1 MTNARTI
8 AMYPEPGAWG
18 PTNNLVAIGQVL
30 RARGHRVV
38 FVVEESFQ
46 SELERRGFEEALMR
60 TSPPPTE
67 EEAVGEAW
75 SEFIRVTAPE
85 FRKPTIQQLET
96 VIMPIWG
103 ELVNAAK
110 FSHDR
115 LMSIWDDA
123 RPDIIVSDNVTGFPA
138 VTLAGVPWVRMVS
151 ASPLELPDADLPPVF
166 SGYPTNDRSGWAEF
180 ASEYARLHDPLIAEL
195 SEFNQSCGAA
205 PLPPGQFQY
214 ESPWSNMYVYPL
226 ELDYQRAAPLGD
238 GWTRLDSSVRAAD
251 APFDIA
257 GHVGTEG
264 ALIYLSLG
272 SLGSVDVALM
282 QRLIDAL
289 AETSHRV
296 IVSMGPLHEQMR
308 LGPNMYGEQFLPQT
322 AILPHCD
329 LVITHG
335 GNNTIG
341 EAFTFGL
348 PAIVL
353 PLFWDQYD
361 NAQRVQELGYGVR
374 LDTYGFDPDH
384 LRRSVDELL
393 ADTSLRARM
402 KQIASRVS
410 GTNGQAAAADTIERI
425 LLDQ

>member
-1 MTNARTI
+1 
-8 AMYPEPGAWG
+8 
-18 PTNNLVAIGQVL
+18 
-30 RARGHRVV
+30 
-38 FVVEESFQ
+38 
-46 SELERRGFEEALMR
+46 
-60 TSPPPTE
+60 
-67 EEAVGEAW
+67 
-75 SEFIRVTAPE
+75 
-85 FRKPTIQQLET
+85 
-96 VIMPIWG
+96 
-103 ELVNAAK
+103 
-110 FSHDR
+110 
-115 LMSIWDDA
+115 
-123 RPDIIVSDNVTGFPA
+123 
-138 VTLAGVPWVRMVS
+138 
-151 ASPLELPDADLPPVF
+151 
-166 SGYPTNDRSGWAEF
+166 
-180 ASEYARLHDPLIAEL
+180 
-195 SEFNQSCGAA
+195 
-205 PLPPGQFQY
+205 
-214 ESPWSNMYVYPL
+214 MYVYPL
-226 ELDYQRAAPLGD
+226 ERDYQRAAPLGD